1 MAKMT
6 VPQWAKLIGISKPA
20 AYKRIKS
27 GKVSV
32 DPDGMID
39 PEIAAAEWER
49 NRDSVAQAKNPSGV
63 APVAEP
69 VAPVPGAVS
78 MDGSRADAQ
87 REREWIRVQNEK
99 LELETRLKAVVRRDE
114 VRTAVAAMITA
125 AKSKMLAIGDELC
138 DHLAADSDPV
148 SIRLKINQKVSEAL
162 SHMAG
167 WPNCAA

>member
-1 MAKMT
+1 MAKMS
-6 VPQWAKLIGISKPA
+6 VPQWAASIGITKVA

-32 DPDGMID
+32 DADGMVD
-39 PEIAAAEWER
+39 PVVAAAEWER

-63 APVAEP
+63 AKPVVVEIQPPATENE
-69 VAPVPGAVS
+69 
-78 MDGSRADAQ
+78 GSRAEAQ
-87 REREWIRVQNEK
+87 REREWLRVQKEK
-99 LELETRLKAVVRRDE
+99 LALETELKAVVKRDE
-114 VRTAVAAMITA
+114 VRAAFTAMISA

-148 SIRLKINQKVSEAL
+148 SIRLKINAKVSEAL

-167 WPNCAA
+167 WPNCVA